1 MWEKYRNI
9 AISIVIALIAGLSA
23 YYTTIGGIKLEVAQ
37 KAEETFVTS
46 LDKRISNLE
55 VRLAENFATK
65 EDFFQLRED
74 LILRLNRIEVQLNKK
89 EK

>member
-1 MWEKYRNI
+1 M
-9 AISIVIALIAGLSA
+9 IALIAGLSA
-23 YYTTIGGIKLEVAQ
+23 YYTTIGGIKLEVAK
-37 KAEETFVTS
+37 KAEETFVAN

>member
-23 YYTTIGGIKLEVAQ
+23 YYTTIGGIKLEVAK

-55 VRLAENFATK
+55 LRLAENFATK

>member
-9 AISIVIALIAGLSA
+9 GISIVIALIAGLSA

-37 KAEETFVTS
+37 KAEETFVAS

>member
-9 AISIVIALIAGLSA
+9 AISIMIALIAGLSA

-37 KAEETFVTS
+37 KAEETFVAS

>member
-1 MWEKYRNI
+1 M
-9 AISIVIALIAGLSA
+9 IALIAGLSA

-37 KAEETFVTS
+37 KAEETFVAS